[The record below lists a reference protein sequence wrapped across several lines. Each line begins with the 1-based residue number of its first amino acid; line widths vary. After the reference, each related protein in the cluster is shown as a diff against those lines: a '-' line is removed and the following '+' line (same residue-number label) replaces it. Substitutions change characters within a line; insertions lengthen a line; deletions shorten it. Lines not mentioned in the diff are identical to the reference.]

1 MRTTITVDD
10 KVWEEF
16 EVEIIRRYG
25 KCRFRKKA
33 LEEAI
38 LSWTGTRR
46 IATPRAQR

>member
-1 MRTTITVDD
+1 MRTTINVDD

-16 EVEIIRRYG
+16 EVEVVRRYG

-38 LSWTGTRR
+38 QSWTGMRR
-46 IATPRAQR
+46 AVKLRA